1 MKYNNILHITDD
13 CLYLKSKKQKDII
26 KYKLSKNIVYGG
38 RISNIKKFMKSFE
51 KLLSENHLNNS
62 LFGETIKVVVAS
74 NYTPAVLSYL
84 EFLLYDLLHLKLFF

>member
-51 KLLSENHLNNS
+51 MTQKMMKKMQDGKS
-62 LFGETIKVVVAS
+62 LKKMMKGINPE
-74 NYTPAVLSYL
+74 
-84 EFLLYDLLHLKLFF
+84 DLKRFK

>member
-38 RISNIKKFMKSFE
+38 RISNIIT
-51 KLLSENHLNNS
+51 L
-62 LFGETIKVVVAS
+62 
-74 NYTPAVLSYL
+74 YL
-84 EFLLYDLLHLKLFF
+84 VKQ